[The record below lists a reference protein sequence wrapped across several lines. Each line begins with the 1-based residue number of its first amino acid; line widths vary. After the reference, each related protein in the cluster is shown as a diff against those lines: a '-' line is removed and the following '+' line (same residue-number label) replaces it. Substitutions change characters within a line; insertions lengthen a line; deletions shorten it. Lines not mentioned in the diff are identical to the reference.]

1 MQSLKVI
8 TSLHE
13 AKWSVVSLL
22 KSLLRDVALP
32 LFSQEELDKQQ
43 AKSQE
48 ASKVLEE
55 LAQRKAEVETQVCS
69 NPHSL

>member
-1 MQSLKVI
+1 M
-8 TSLHE
+8 
-13 AKWSVVSLL
+13 VSLL

-55 LAQRKAEVETQVCS
+55 LAQRKAEVETEV
-69 NPHSL
+69 